1 MSSQAIFTL
10 SSLHLI
16 AYEVNQEPNSLP
28 TGSAQRDPSCDL
40 CFFQTILRSGLW
52 IPSRLMKTGDPF
64 FASCALCASGPA
76 SARCACRAGH
86 LIGASSPA
94 EEPEE
99 GRKGQ
104 RYRREVDFGP
114 GLAGLAYQNFLTTYA
129 GRIESNGSMVFNHSR
144 LPLIKIKGTY
154 VALIDTKG
162 SRRLLHPNFSTK
174 FRGHLACASLKLE
187 VQL

>member
-1 MSSQAIFTL
+1 MSSQAILAL

-86 LIGASSPA
+86 LIGASSRGARRGQKRA
-94 EEPEE
+94 EIPKR
-99 GRKGQ
+99 GRLRARAGWACLSEFSDNLCRARRIQWINGVQPQSTPLDQNKGYICSFD
-104 RYRREVDFGP
+104 RHE
-114 GLAGLAYQNFLTTYA
+114 
-129 GRIESNGSMVFNHSR
+129 R
-144 LPLIKIKGTY
+144 LKK
-154 VALIDTKG
+154 VA
-162 SRRLLHPNFSTK
+162 PPQF
-174 FRGHLACASLKLE
+174 
-187 VQL
+187 